1 MQSIESLQPER
12 SHRQE
17 WAELLCQQ
25 VQTDGMEGV
34 PSPAKSICKMG
45 ALESQH
51 MGMRKA
57 MDSLS
62 SGEETKADR
71 ADGKGNRS
79 LKASFVY
86 VP

>member
-1 MQSIESLQPER
+1 MQSLQPES

-25 VQTDGMEGV
+25 VQTEGMGRCALNQL
-34 PSPAKSICKMG
+34 SKSICKMG
-45 ALESQH
+45 ELESQH
-51 MGMRKA
+51 MGMRKL

-62 SGEETKADR
+62 SGEETKAHR

-79 LKASFVY
+79 LNASFVY